1 MVIQQRALLRALSD
15 CCPSRAGVAVS
26 GAQPACDAVPDSSP
40 AHRRAAAKPADRR
53 PARRRAEL
61 APRAGDWRKNA
72 QPDRRLLGGSRTHRR
87 PRCPANPRCTGRRLN
102 QFACSGNSRSHRTSN
117 AVTLGVYSCSSPN
130 DELPQGARMAALAPS
145 SQDRWLDLNDVLREL
160 VTEGYLSQDDTETA
174 LTQRRSAVNI
184 QLHPL
189 EFLASQQFD
198 DLKRPGKKLDLETL
212 TAWLAKASG
221 QPYMRID
228 PLKINV
234 AAVTPLMSYAF
245 AQRHKILAVAVDR
258 ESVTIASAQPYV
270 RSWEAD
276 LAHVLK
282 LQIKRVVANPTD
294 IQRMAMEFFRLA
306 KSVSGANASEQ
317 KMSNM
322 GNFEQL
328 LKLGASDQEP
338 DANDAHIVNIVDWLF
353 QYAFQQRASDIH
365 IEPRREQ
372 GTVRFRI
379 DGVLHN
385 VYQFPAQVIMAIVS
399 RLKSLG
405 RMNVAEKRKPQDG
418 RVKTTTPENRE
429 VELRLSTL
437 PTAFGEKMVMRIFDP
452 EVLLKDFD
460 QLGFSS
466 DDLRRWQEMTR
477 QPNGI
482 ILVTGPTGSGK
493 TTTLYTT
500 LKKLATS
507 EVNLCT
513 IEDPIEMV
521 EPAFNQM
528 QVQHNIDLSFAAG
541 VRALMRQDPDII
553 MIGEIRDLETAE
565 MAIQAA
571 LTGHLVLST
580 LHTND
585 APSAISRMLE
595 LGVPHY
601 LLKATILGVMAQRL
615 VRTLCPHCKAPINLN
630 ETDWQTLTR
639 PWQAPVPPGAHQAV
653 GCVECRDTGYRGR
666 AGVYEIMVMSDN
678 IKALISADLDLT
690 AMRRQAF
697 KEGTR
702 SLRLSGAQKVSAGLT
717 TLEEVLRVTPQSEQR

>member
-1 MVIQQRALLRALSD
+1 V
-15 CCPSRAGVAVS
+15 
-26 GAQPACDAVPDSSP
+26 
-40 AHRRAAAKPADRR
+40 
-53 PARRRAEL
+53 
-61 APRAGDWRKNA
+61 
-72 QPDRRLLGGSRTHRR
+72 
-87 PRCPANPRCTGRRLN
+87 
-102 QFACSGNSRSHRTSN
+102 
-117 AVTLGVYSCSSPN
+117 
-130 DELPQGARMAALAPS
+130 
-145 SQDRWLDLNDVLREL
+145 
-160 VTEGYLSQDDTETA
+160 
-174 LTQRRSAVNI
+174 
-184 QLHPL
+184 
-189 EFLASQQFD
+189 
-198 DLKRPGKKLDLETL
+198 
-212 TAWLAKASG
+212 WLAARAG

-228 PLKINV
+228 PLKIDS
-234 AAVTPLMSYAF
+234 ASVTPLMSYAF

-270 RSWEAD
+270 KAWEAD
-276 LAHVLK
+276 LTHVLK
-282 LQIKRVVANPTD
+282 RSIKRVVANPAD
-294 IQRMAMEFFRLA
+294 IQRVAVEFFRLA
-306 KSVSGANASEQ
+306 KSVSGANAVDQ
-317 KMSNM
+317 KMNNI

-328 LKLGASDQEP
+328 LKLGSSDQEP

-385 VYQFPAQVIMAIVS
+385 IYQFPPQVTMAVVS

-418 RVKTTTPENRE
+418 RVKTTTPDGGE

-460 QLGFSS
+460 QLGFSN
-466 DDLRRWQEMTR
+466 DDLRRWQDMTC

-528 QVQHNIDLSFAAG
+528 QVQHNIDLTFASG

-585 APSAISRMLE
+585 APSAISRLLE

-615 VRTLCPHCKAPINLN
+615 VRTLCPHCKAPIELN
-630 ETDWQTLTR
+630 EVDWQTLTR
-639 PWQAPVPPGAHQAV
+639 PWQAPVPAGAHRAV
-653 GCVECRDTGYRGR
+653 GCIECRETGYRGR
-666 AGVYEIMVMSDN
+666 AGVYEIMLMSDGVRD
-678 IKALISADLDLT
+678 LISADLDLT

-697 KEGTR
+697 KEGMR

>member
-1 MVIQQRALLRALSD
+1 MSAFA
-15 CCPSRAGVAVS
+15 
-26 GAQPACDAVPDSSP
+26 SP
-40 AHRRAAAKPADRR
+40 A
-53 PARRRAEL
+53 
-61 APRAGDWRKNA
+61 
-72 QPDRRLLGGSRTHRR
+72 
-87 PRCPANPRCTGRRLN
+87 
-102 QFACSGNSRSHRTSN
+102 
-117 AVTLGVYSCSSPN
+117 
-130 DELPQGARMAALAPS
+130 
-145 SQDRWLDLNDVLREL
+145 QDRTLDLNDLLREL
-160 VTEGYLSQDDTETA
+160 VSQGRLAQETA
-174 LTQRRSAVNI
+174 EQCLAIRRSSNT

-189 EFLASQQFD
+189 EFLAAQQVD
-198 DLKRPGKKLDLETL
+198 DLSRPGKKLDLEGL
-212 TAWLAKASG
+212 TIWLANYAG
-221 QPYMRID
+221 QPYLRID

-245 AQRHKILAVAVDR
+245 AQRHKILAVAADS
-258 ESVTIASAQPYV
+258 EAVTIASAQPFV
-270 RSWEAD
+270 RSWEAN
-276 LAHVLK
+276 LTHVLK
-282 LQIKRVVANPTD
+282 RPIKRVVANPAD
-294 IQRMAMEFFRLA
+294 IQRFTVEFFRLA
-306 KSVSGANASEQ
+306 KSVSGATAVDMKNS
-317 KMSNM
+317 KL

-328 LKLGASDQEP
+328 LNLGASDQEP

-372 GTVRFRI
+372 GSVRFRI

-385 VYQFPAQVIMAIVS
+385 VYQFPPQVTMAIVS

-418 RVKTTTPENRE
+418 RVKTKTPDGGE

-452 EVLLKDFD
+452 EVLLKNFD
-460 QLGFSS
+460 QLGFSP
-466 DDLRRWQEMTR
+466 DDLRRWLDMTS

-493 TTTLYTT
+493 TTTLYTS

-513 IEDPIEMV
+513 IEDPIEMI

-528 QVQHNIDLSFAAG
+528 QIQHNIDLTFASG

-585 APSAISRMLE
+585 APSAITRLLE
-595 LGVPHY
+595 LGVPYY
-601 LLKATILGVMAQRL
+601 LLKATLLGVMAQRL
-615 VRTLCPHCKAPINLN
+615 VRTLCPHCKAPVQIS
-630 ETDWQTLTR
+630 EEDWQALTK
-639 PWQAPVPPGAHQAV
+639 PWSAPLPGGAHKAI
-653 GCVECRDTGYRGR
+653 GCLECRDTGYRGR
-666 AGVYEIMVMSDN
+666 AGVYEILQLTDSV
-678 IKALISADLDLT
+678 KPLITADTDLLT
-690 AMRRQAF
+690 LRRQAF
-697 KEGTR
+697 KEGMR
-702 SLRLSGAQKVSAGLT
+702 SLRLSGAQKVAAGLT
-717 TLEEVLRVTPQSEQR
+717 TIEEVLRVTPQSEQK